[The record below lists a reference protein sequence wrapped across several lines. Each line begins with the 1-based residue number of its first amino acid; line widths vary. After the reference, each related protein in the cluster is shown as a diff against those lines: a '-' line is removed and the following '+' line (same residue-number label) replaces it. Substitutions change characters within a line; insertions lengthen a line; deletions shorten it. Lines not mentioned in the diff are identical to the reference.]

1 MTLKYDKARY
11 DRYGRTLAAV
21 FTDDKKFASEEIA
34 RRGLGMAVKFGDNVA
49 YFKTVK
55 AAQAQAQAQAK
66 KKVRGLYSETI
77 ECAVPAQVAAL
88 KGQTAAVKGADS
100 ATAASADVSALV
112 ARSAEIIAGITALE
126 RLIDLDEPPISIAIL
141 LKTPNLNH
149 SKSLRSFNKSAVS
162 LKKKL
167 TSVETAAL
175 AREAA
180 VVKKAADD
188 DARAAAE

>member
-1 MTLKYDKARY
+1 MST
-11 DRYGRTLAAV
+11 
-21 FTDDKKFASEEIA
+21 
-34 RRGLGMAVKFGDNVA
+34 
-49 YFKTVK
+49 
-55 AAQAQAQAQAK
+55 
-66 KKVRGLYSETI
+66 
-77 ECAVPAQVAAL
+77 
-88 KGQTAAVKGADS
+88 
-100 ATAASADVSALV
+100 LV